1 MSSLLEI
8 KALAELIKN
17 ETGISKNTA
26 GRIGNSLLEIIT
38 YFSSQPGGGGSN
50 FVQGT
55 VETTA
60 ALDANTVHGSWA
72 VFLPE
77 NYADFGT
84 AYFGLLVLPYANTT
98 NSFVQL
104 AVVFEDSEANTFS
117 IRARWGAVVMGVV
130 GWSPWR
136 SVSGGSVA
144 GAMLEAEYTGTG
156 TKSVNRAVS
165 SQYAG
170 QANAD
175 ILGRTIHET
184 YALKQSGVTPPETA
198 RVILDDDTP
207 TYSIVALTA
216 ENLIVENNATTGG
229 EIIAPVLA
237 ADKTLK
243 ISIIGNDTL
252 LDGTSYADGVT
263 IFAIYEAST
272 ETWTFN
278 SILDPEVPDYSDMTV
293 DVMVDN
299 PTITPKTGYIRITG
313 EVWIL
318 GTMVFLH
325 TTDTPTPIGIYRCV
339 GSGAGYSN
347 LKLIAAGTALHT
359 VRVKDGDVW
368 YGQYDGKNAGT
379 LVFESFDN
387 KVDKNG
393 TDRLLTQTEAELIEG
408 MSPIE
413 FEVTDVINGIIIPES
428 PTKLY
433 RISTATDLTVTIN
446 TGLLDLTKY
455 IKLFVKINL
464 NDYVVLTFPENWYF
478 ANLAIPTEVGEY
490 LYEVSSSDG
499 GDTWRASLRY
509 KNIATV
515 GIDKEGNEI
524 IGTKL
529 LFVDGEKADNSGD
542 GLTWLTAKKDI
553 QAAIDIANTGDAVF
567 VKGKIG
573 GLKYLP
579 TTERTP
585 GTARSK
591 SFIMKAGVNVYGG
604 FKGIESTLYERE
616 MVSYLQVI
624 KLPTGTFNMY
634 VDIPK
639 YISILSGEIAGDSII
654 DPNVSVGNRFTT
666 ASIANNSYQVV
677 IGQNN
682 TTLNGFEIY
691 GGNANVSG
699 YVNGAAVYGG
709 VVVNCNIHDNIAT
722 SSSSPTSAGVALY
735 GVTANSIIIT
745 HNSTL
750 ALADAQAG
758 AIGSSTVFKA
768 IISNNGSSGSG
779 STIRGSGFAVCNST
793 LNYCALL
800 NNRKVSGTSGS
811 GAVYQC
817 NSVNCYF
824 AYNTAPSATSSSC
837 INGGTA
843 TNCTMEYNSVGS
855 AVAYSSTINN
865 CVIQNNDSK
874 GIDISTIAVNTIIQ
888 NNNNIG
894 ADSSTLINCTVVKN
908 RQGTN
913 NSIIRNT
920 VIYHNRSTLNQ
931 KANVVN
937 TIAAEETYS
946 AFEDEIRAG
955 TGNISLSVNNEGD
968 ATSPYFQSLSTDAGV
983 VDEIYVSNPKI
994 GNSSFLI
1001 DKGLDSLNA
1010 SGYGAL
1016 YDLSGLERK
1025 VDTIDIGAYENQKT
1039 V

>member
-1 MSSLLEI
+1 MPNFTIANKIEI
-8 KALAELIKN
+8 ANPHANLDVLYGPYNSLAEAK
-17 ETGISKNTA
+17 A
-26 GRIGNSLLEIIT
+26 
-38 YFSSQPGGGGSN
+38 
-50 FVQGT
+50 T
-55 VETTA
+55 VLSVLREKG
-60 ALDANTVHGSWA
+60 LTVGVYES
-72 VFLPE
+72 
-77 NYADFGT
+77 
-84 AYFGLLVLPYANTT
+84 
-98 NSFVQL
+98 
-104 AVVFEDSEANTFS
+104 
-117 IRARWGAVVMGVV
+117 GAVVEYWWKAGTTDAHLVLKQA
-130 GWSPWR
+130 
-136 SVSGGSVA
+136 SVA

-156 TKSVNRAVS
+156 TKQVNYS
-165 SQYAG
+165 KYADEAE
-170 QANAD
+170 QAIHSYSANQDA
-175 ILGRTIHET
+175 LGREIHTT

-272 ETWTFN
+272 ETWTFT

-293 DVMVDN
+293 DAILEN
-299 PTITPKTGYIRITG
+299 PTITPKPGYIRISG

-318 GTMVFLH
+318 GTMVFLR

-368 YGQYDGKNAGT
+368 YSQYDGKNAGM

-393 TDRLLTQTEAELIEG
+393 TDRLLTQAEAELIEG

-515 GIDKEGNEI
+515 GIDQEGNEI
-524 IGTKL
+524 IGAKT
-529 LFVDGEKADNSGD
+529 LFVDGEKADNSGN
-542 GLTWLTAKKDI
+542 GLTWLTAKKDV

-585 GTARSK
+585 GTTRTK
-591 SFIMKAGVNVYGG
+591 SFIMRSGVNVYGG
-604 FKGIESTLYERE
+604 FKGIESTLYERQ
-616 MVSYLQVI
+616 MVNYPQTMN
-624 KLPTGTFNMY
+624 LPTGTFTMY

-639 YISILSGEIAGDSII
+639 YRSILSGEIAGDSII
-654 DPNVSVGNRFTT
+654 NPSATVGNQFTT
-666 ASIANNSYQVV
+666 ASIANNSFTVV
-677 IGQNN
+677 IGS
-682 TTLNGFEIY
+682 LLSVMNGFEVL
-691 GGNANVSG
+691 GGN
-699 YVNGAAVYGG
+699 GASTDSTGG
-709 VVVNCNIHDNIAT
+709 VVDGN
-722 SSSSPTSAGVALY
+722 
-735 GVTANSIIIT
+735 
-745 HNSTL
+745 
-750 ALADAQAG
+750 
-758 AIGSSTVFKA
+758 
-768 IISNNGSSGSG
+768 ISNCLIYNNTSLSGG
-779 STIRGSGFAVCNST
+779 LKGGGC
-793 LNYCALL
+793 Y
-800 NNRKVSGTSGS
+800 
-811 GAVYQC
+811 
-817 NSVNCYF
+817 NC
-824 AYNTAPSATSSSC
+824 
-837 INGGTA
+837 
-843 TNCTMEYNSVGS
+843 
-855 AVAYSSTINN
+855 
-865 CVIQNNDSK
+865 K
-874 GIDISTIAVNTIIQ
+874 IS
-888 NNNNIG
+888 
-894 ADSSTLINCTVVKN
+894 
-908 RQGTN
+908 
-913 NSIIRNT
+913 NSIIRNNT
-920 VIYHNRSTLNQ
+920 SSTGTNRGSAGGIYGGTILNCIVHSNNGGSGAGGLNGVSGQNSAVFNNTALTINTGGVYSSTLSQCVIYSNTSGEGGASSSNLTNCSVYANSGTTCGGCVSGTIINCRIYNNSSTNTSGGVSGATCINCSIFNNNAGTNGGGASGGTLINCSVVRN
-931 KANVVN
+931 KASVGAGTYNSILKNTVVYSNKTGALVKSNVYN
-937 TIAAEETYS
+937 DNASAETYS
-946 AFEDEIRAG
+946 AFEDEVRTG
-955 TGNISLSVNNEGD
+955 TGNISLSANNSGD
-968 ATSPYFQSLSTDAGV
+968 ATSPCFQSLSNDVGV
-983 VDEIYVSNPKI
+983 VDEIYVSNLKI
-994 GNSSFLI
+994 LNDSYLI
-1001 DKGLDSLNA
+1001 DKGLDSYLTT
-1010 SGYGAL
+1010 GYGAL
-1016 YDLSGLERK
+1016 YDVESKPRK